1 MSKLNKENYKMFI
14 NGEWVDSEDKL
25 VLNKLVTLANNALSN
40 WSPNSFV
47 KFLGRIFTKAKRR
60 RMA

>member
-25 VLNKLVTLANNALSN
+25 VLKAYNPANSEYLANFPDQL
-40 WSPNSFV
+40 
-47 KFLGRIFTKAKRR
+47 RET
-60 RMA
+60 